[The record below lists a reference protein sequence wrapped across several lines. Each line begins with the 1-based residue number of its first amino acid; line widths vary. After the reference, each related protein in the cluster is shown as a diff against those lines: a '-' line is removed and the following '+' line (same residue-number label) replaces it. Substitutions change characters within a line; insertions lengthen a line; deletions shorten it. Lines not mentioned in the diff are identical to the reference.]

1 MSSITKSLF
10 VSLIVVAGL
19 AGSVSA
25 APAWTGAV
33 DNDWFNGANWDT
45 GSAPTALDYPV
56 IANNDPDGPV
66 IAATGASNKMVIGSA
81 GGDGALFLTLGASFT
96 GNRTK
101 IGADSGATGRLFM
114 SGGTFYDNKQ
124 WELGEDDDVPNT
136 RGEVYMT
143 GGLADVA
150 ALYVPKAAGNSAHV
164 QMDGGEIHIRGGG
177 LYFQGTGSIDLAG
190 GKLSAPG
197 DVTNFGLWTAP
208 IAAGFIT
215 AYGLPDPGDGSR
227 VSLEYDPVQDMTF
240 LCATVLSD
248 FDGDCDADGRDFLI
262 WQNNYLTPVSDGDA
276 DGNGFVDGDDLIIW
290 QTEFGGGA
298 ALSSGLGAV
307 PEPSTLVLL
316 LTMGA
321 MACVWR
327 K

>member
-45 GSAPTALDYPV
+45 GSAPTASDYPV

-197 DVTNFGLWTAP
+197 DVTGSGLWTGP
-208 IAAGFIT
+208 IAAGIIT
-215 AYGLPDPGDGSR
+215 GFGQADPGDGSR
-227 VSLEYDPVQDMTF
+227 VVLEYIGGEEMTYMY
-240 LCATVLSD
+240 
-248 FDGDCDADGRDFLI
+248 G
-262 WQNNYLTPVSDGDA
+262 
-276 DGNGFVDGDDLIIW
+276 
-290 QTEFGGGA
+290 
-298 ALSSGLGAV
+298 V
-307 PEPSTLVLL
+307 PEPSSIALL
-316 LTMGA
+316 ALGA
-321 MACVWR
+321 MGLGFGWR
-327 K
+327 RRSV